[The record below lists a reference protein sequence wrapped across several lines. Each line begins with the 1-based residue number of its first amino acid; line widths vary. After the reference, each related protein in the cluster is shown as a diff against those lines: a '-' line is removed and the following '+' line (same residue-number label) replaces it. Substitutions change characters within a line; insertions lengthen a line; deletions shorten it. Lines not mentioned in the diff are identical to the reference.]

1 MALHPVFEQMID
13 AYRRSGRPQLC
24 AGSPDDARLL
34 VAASRAA
41 LGSGPK
47 PCAVRDIRIPSRG
60 GSMTSRFFTPVE
72 PPLGLIV
79 YAHGGGWVVG
89 ALDDFDT
96 LARTLVAH
104 SGCALLL
111 VDYRLAPEHPFPAG
125 LEDVEDAIRWAAAS
139 RLELTGSHGP
149 LIVAGDS
156 AGANLVTVAA
166 LEIGSDVQ
174 LDLQVLFYPVTDTDT
189 NTASYQLYGEG
200 LLLTKADMQWF
211 LDHYVQGHASA
222 DPRIAPLR
230 AEDLSGAPEA
240 WIGVAEYDVLKDEGD
255 AYAKRLVEA
264 GVAVEL
270 CRYSDM
276 PHGFA
281 RMTNLVDSADSAV
294 RDAADAIRRKCA
306 EISANALAR
315 ASSASAGQHH
325 G

>member
-1 MALHPVFEQMID
+1 MALHPVFTQMID
-13 AYRRSGRPQLC
+13 AYRGSGRPQLC

-34 VAASRAA
+34 VAGSRAA

-47 PCAVRDIRIPSRG
+47 SCAVRDIRIPSRG
-60 GSMTSRFFTPVE
+60 GSIIGRFFTPVE

-111 VDYRLAPEHPFPAG
+111 VDYRLAPEYPFPAG

-139 RLELTGSHGP
+139 RLELTGCHGS

-166 LEIGSDVQ
+166 LEIGREVR

-189 NTASYQLYGEG
+189 NTASYQLYGDG
-200 LLLTKADMQWF
+200 YLLTKADMQWF
-211 LDHYVQGHASA
+211 LNHYVQGHAKA

-230 AEDLSGAPEA
+230 SEDVSGAPDT
-240 WIGVAEYDVLKDEGD
+240 WIGIAEYDVLKDEGD
-255 AYAKRLVEA
+255 AYAKRLAEA
-264 GVAVEL
+264 GVAVEH

-281 RMTNLVDSADSAV
+281 RMTNLVDSADRAV
-294 RDAADAIRRKCA
+294 RDAANAIRRKCA
-306 EISANALAR
+306 PISASAPTR
-315 ASSASAGQHH
+315 ASSASQGQHH